1 MNNTISRVLIE
12 TVVKKALRDIK
23 DSPERS
29 MRNLVD
35 MALQFSNG
43 RFQRVFFETT
53 QTMLQNEDSAYY
65 RLVRDAAYS
74 VSEDRVLTFG
84 VNLGYSSCT
93 YGAKI
98 IRETE
103 SKEHFNIP
111 WALSL
116 GVDEAS
122 WSKHASRYQEV
133 ISEGEKL
140 GVYSW
145 LLFADGCPIDFL
157 CLAAQHPKHAFAIF
171 CKPEHVTEK
180 LIEEAEA
187 IHNIMFVIQYSET
200 AAEACQLLRE
210 NKQLYSVYMQYGEAE
225 VESILSGELFCCAEP
240 LHPAFT
246 MLLADNSC
254 SMMTRAMVY
263 DFVTKSRK
271 EQKYQTLPWDVI
283 HDSRF
288 VDSII
293 SDDSCAAGFDASGR
307 LCTIEEQPSRKDC
320 NLFTQPLAEILKAAF
335 PKAGRA

>member
-43 RFQRVFFETT
+43 RFQKEFFETT
-53 QTMLQNEDSAYY
+53 QTMLQNENSAYY

-74 VSEDRVLTFG
+74 VSEDRMLTFG

-103 SKEHFNIP
+103 AKEHFNIP

-145 LLFADGCPIDFL
+145 LLFADGCPIDL
-157 CLAAQHPKHAFAIF
+157 LSLAAQYPKHAFAIF
-171 CKPEHVTEK
+171 CEPELITQK
-180 LIEEAEA
+180 LVEEAEP
-187 IHNIMFVIQYSET
+187 IHNIMFVIRYSEA

-210 NKQLYSVYMQYGEAE
+210 NKHLYSVYLPYRESD
-225 VESILSGELFCCAEP
+225 VESILSGELLCCTEP

-246 MLLADNSC
+246 MLLADTSC
-254 SMMTRAMVY
+254 SMLTQTMVY
-263 DFVTKSRK
+263 DYVTRSRK
-271 EQKYQTLPWDVI
+271 EQNHQTIPWDVL

-293 SDDSCAAGFDASGR
+293 SDDACAVGFNKNGA
-307 LCTIEEQPSRKDC
+307 LCTMEERPSRESY

-335 PKAGRA
+335 PKAGHA

>member
-1 MNNTISRVLIE
+1 MHNTISRVLIE

-29 MRNLVD
+29 IRNLVD
-35 MALQFSNG
+35 MALQFSKG
-43 RFQRVFFETT
+43 RFQKEFFETT

-74 VSEDRVLTFG
+74 VSEDRMLTFG
-84 VNLGYSSCT
+84 INLGYSSCT

-103 SKEHFNIP
+103 EKEHFNIP
-111 WALSL
+111 WSLSL
-116 GVDEAS
+116 GIDEAS
-122 WSKHASRYQEV
+122 WSEHACRYQEV

-140 GVYSW
+140 GVFSW

-157 CLAAQHPKHAFAIF
+157 SLAAQHPKHAFAIF

-180 LIEEAEA
+180 LIEEAES

-210 NKQLYSVYMQYGEAE
+210 NKHLYSVYMPYKEAD
-225 VESILSGELFCCAEP
+225 VESILGGELFCCTEP
-240 LHPAFT
+240 LHPVFT

-254 SMMTRAMVY
+254 SMLTQTMVY
-263 DFVTKSRK
+263 DYVAKSRK
-271 EQKYQTLPWDVI
+271 EQKHQTISWDVI
-283 HDSRF
+283 YDSRF

-293 SDDSCAAGFDASGR
+293 SDDACAAGFDRNGS
-307 LCTIEEQPSRKDC
+307 LCTMEERPSQRAY
-320 NLFTQPLAEILKAAF
+320 NLFNQTLAEILKAAF

>member
-1 MNNTISRVLIE
+1 MNHTISRVLIE

-29 MRNLVD
+29 IRNLVD

-43 RFQRVFFETT
+43 RFQKEFFETT

-74 VSEDRVLTFG
+74 VSEDRMLTFG

-98 IRETE
+98 IRATE
-103 SKEHFNIP
+103 ANEYFNIP
-111 WALSL
+111 WSLSL
-116 GVDEAS
+116 GIDEAS
-122 WSKHASRYQEV
+122 WSEHACRYQEV
-133 ISEGEKL
+133 ISEGETL

-145 LLFADGCPIDFL
+145 LLFADGCLIDL
-157 CLAAQHPKHAFAIF
+157 LSLAAQHPEHAFAMF
-171 CKPEHVTEK
+171 CEPECITQK
-180 LIEEAEA
+180 LMEEAETV
-187 IHNIMFVIQYSET
+187 HNIMFVVRYNEG

-210 NKQLYSVYMQYGEAE
+210 NKHLYSVYLPYRETD
-225 VESILSGELFCCAEP
+225 VEGILSGELFCCTEP

-246 MLLADNSC
+246 MLLADHSC
-254 SMMTRAMVY
+254 SMLTQTMVY
-263 DFVTKSRK
+263 DYVVKSRK
-271 EQKYQTLPWDVI
+271 EHKHQTIPWDVV

-288 VDSII
+288 VDGII
-293 SDDSCAAGFDASGR
+293 SDDACAAGFNRNGA
-307 LCTIEEQPSRKDC
+307 LYTMEEHPSQGAY
-320 NLFTQPLAEILKAAF
+320 NLFTQPLAEILKTAF